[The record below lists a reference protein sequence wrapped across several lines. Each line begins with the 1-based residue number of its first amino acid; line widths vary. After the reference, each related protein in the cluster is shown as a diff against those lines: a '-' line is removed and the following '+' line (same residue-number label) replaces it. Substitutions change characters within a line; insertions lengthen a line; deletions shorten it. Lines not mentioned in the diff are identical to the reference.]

1 MPFFL
6 DVAIVVGLASWRGRL
21 APLAAAG
28 EKERDKL
35 MVQFRFFSRRKKFF
49 EMFSE
54 AARNVHQGA
63 KALEQMLHDFQGSP
77 DQWRAVEEYEHEGDK
92 ITHRIMQTLHQSS
105 MTPGDR
111 EDIHK
116 LAATLDDVLDLVEGA
131 AFRMAM
137 YKVVKPTPEALR
149 LAALIVRCTE
159 QIVSGISALPDVD
172 RIQPHCIEINRLE
185 NEADEVSR
193 AAIAGLFTAE
203 PAPLDVIKWKEIYET
218 METATDR
225 AEDVANLL
233 EEIVLKRS

>member
-1 MPFFL
+1 
-6 DVAIVVGLASWRGRL
+6 
-21 APLAAAG
+21 
-28 EKERDKL
+28 

-159 QIVSGISALPDVD
+159 QIVSGVSALPDSTVS
-172 RIQPHCIEINRLE
+172 NRT
-185 NEADEVSR
+185 ASR
-193 AAIAGLFTAE
+193 STDSRTRRTRSPE
-203 PAPLDVIKWKEIYET
+203 PQSRDCSP
-218 METATDR
+218 
-225 AEDVANLL
+225 
-233 EEIVLKRS
+233 RSRRRSR

>member
-1 MPFFL
+1 
-6 DVAIVVGLASWRGRL
+6 
-21 APLAAAG
+21 
-28 EKERDKL
+28 
-35 MVQFRFFSRRKKFF
+35 MVQFRFFSRSKRFF
-49 EMFSE
+49 EMFGE
-54 AARNVHQGA
+54 AARNIHQGA
-63 KALEQMLHDFQGSP
+63 KAFERMLHDFQGSA

-92 ITHRIMQTLHQSS
+92 ITHRIVQTLHQSS
-105 MTPGDR
+105 MTPADR

-137 YKVVKPTPEALR
+137 YKVAEPTPDALR
-149 LAALIVRCTE
+149 LAAIIVRCTE
-159 QIVSGISALPDVD
+159 QIVQGVSALPDVA

-185 NEADEVSR
+185 NEADEISR
-193 AAIAGLFTAE
+193 AAIAELFVGSV
-203 PAPLDVIKWKEIYET
+203 APLDVIKWKEIYET

>member
-1 MPFFL
+1 M
-6 DVAIVVGLASWRGRL
+6 VG
-21 APLAAAG
+21 
-28 EKERDKL
+28 
-35 MVQFRFFSRRKKFF
+35 FRFFSRSKKFF
-49 EMFSE
+49 EMFGE

-63 KALEQMLHDFQGSP
+63 KTLERMLHDFDGGA

-92 ITHRIMQTLHQSS
+92 ITHRIIQTLHQSG

-116 LAATLDDVLDLVEGA
+116 LATTLDDVLDLVEGA

-137 YKVVKPTPEALR
+137 YRVIKPTPEAIR
-149 LAALIVRCTE
+149 LASIIVRCAE
-159 QIVSGISALPDVD
+159 QIVLGVSALPDFD

-193 AAIAGLFTAE
+193 AAIAMLFTGDTS
-203 PAPLDVIKWKEIYET
+203 PLDVIKWKEIYET

-225 AEDVANLL
+225 GEDVANLL